1 MMRVA
6 VVGGGIAG
14 LSASIQLAV
23 DGAEVILVE
32 ARDTLGGRVR
42 MRNTG
47 DWIIDP
53 GLHLMREKGPL
64 NQLLRKLRAPRVIG
78 EKFRQRDFYS
88 ISSDRDDGLSKLE
101 NMSIS
106 STSKVSTEFIIP
118 HGGWSS
124 VIGRLIVAVNQLNVE
139 VYVGQKVESIILQ
152 NKKVQSIMVNG
163 KKIYCDKIVLAIPPF
178 EAALLLKHAGLK
190 TSKLDSCE
198 PQLSAAMD
206 IAIEAKI
213 MSPYSGLFDL
223 NSGVIAIDLSQK
235 DRIPFGR
242 EPEECSVIHAVN
254 LRDNGSSAI
263 EEIKQFLDLRC
274 AGWRAHVSKRR
285 STPSIMIHP
294 CSLEQ
299 RVKASVYAS
308 SGIILAGAHVI
319 SDYTLSD
326 ASVSTGRNASKL
338 IHH

>member
-6 VVGGGIAG
+6 VVGGGVAG
-14 LSASIQLAV
+14 LSACIQLAA

-32 ARDTLGGRVR
+32 ARDTLGGRAR

-47 DWIIDP
+47 DWVIDP
-53 GLHLMREKGPL
+53 GLHLMRKKGPL

-78 EKFRQRDFYS
+78 EQFRQIDFFS
-88 ISSDRDDGLSKLE
+88 ISSDRNAGLSKLE

-118 HGGWSS
+118 RGGWSS
-124 VIGRLIVAVNQLNVE
+124 IIGRLIVAVNQLNVE
-139 VYVGQKVESIILQ
+139 IYVGEKVESIILQ
-152 NKKVQSIMVNG
+152 NKKVQSIIVNG
-163 KKIYCDKIVLAIPPF
+163 KKIHCDKIVLAIPPS
-178 EAALLLKHAGLK
+178 EAAPLLKNIGLK

-198 PQLSAAMD
+198 PQLSAALDM
-206 IAIEAKI
+206 AIEAKV
-213 MSPYSGLFDL
+213 MSPYSGIFDPK
-223 NSGVIAIDLSQK
+223 SGVIAIDIAQK
-235 DRIPFGR
+235 DRIPPGR
-242 EPEECSVIHAVN
+242 EADECSIIHAVN
-254 LRDNGSSAI
+254 LRGDGNNAL
-263 EEIKQFLDLRC
+263 EEIKNLLDSRC
-274 AGWRAHVSKRR
+274 AGWRSHLSKRR

-294 CSLEQ
+294 CTLEQ
-299 RVKASVYAS
+299 RIQGSVYAS